1 MPTVL
6 KTPAHYISGSD
17 LETIDVLGSS
27 VQFIPLP
34 SEVSE
39 RFCLLRGTIPAGAA
53 VPLHSHS
60 SYETF
65 TVISGAFEAF
75 LADGD
80 QSEWLPLTAG
90 DVFSVRG
97 GAKHAFRNRS
107 QRPAVVLVFTTA
119 ELGDLFRA
127 VAGPIGDGER
137 PSGPLASETVAHFVR
152 TSVRAGHWLGTPEEN
167 ARADRSANTD
177 HCVSSTPRRSH
188 LRHVAAR
195 RQRDCRSP
203 GLR

>member
-6 KTPAHYISGSD
+6 KSPAHCISGPD
-17 LETIDVLGSS
+17 LETVDVLGSN

-34 SEVSE
+34 SEVRE
-39 RFCLLRGTIPAGAA
+39 RFCLLRGTIPARAA

-80 QSEWLPLTAG
+80 QPEWLPLTAG
-90 DVFSVRG
+90 DVLSVRG

-107 QRPAVVLVFTTA
+107 QSPAVVLVFATA
-119 ELGDLFRA
+119 KHGDFFRA
-127 VAGPIGDGER
+127 LARPIRDGER

-152 TSVRAGHWLGTPEEN
+152 TSARAGRWLGTPEEN
-167 ARADRSANTD
+167 ARI
-177 HCVSSTPRRSH
+177 
-188 LRHVAAR
+188 
-195 RQRDCRSP
+195 
-203 GLR
+203 GLPMPIIA